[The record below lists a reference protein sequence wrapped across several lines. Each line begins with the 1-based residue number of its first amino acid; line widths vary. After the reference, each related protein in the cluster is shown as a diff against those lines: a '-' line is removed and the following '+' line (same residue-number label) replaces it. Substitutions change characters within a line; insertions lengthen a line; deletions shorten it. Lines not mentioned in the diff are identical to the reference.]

1 MAAAT
6 LNNRLLNLVIAWE
19 IRCRSVRTRLVFEVS
34 KEYMMTGR
42 TDQIDFTHW
51 DWLPMAAAEIEDYL
65 NRLLTEA
72 SITPHNISARSKS
85 IRSFLGKHHQKQY
98 DDPIKEVTDSVG
110 VRIIT
115 YSNTDRDRSAELIRD
130 RFVVKDGED
139 RNPGDEKPP
148 ERRGYDC
155 QHIIISGEKPQTESD
170 WMVKNGKL
178 FKYFQTFGGL
188 EIQIRTVAAHAWAE
202 FEHARRYKGPSY
214 NTMSEQDKETIDQLF
229 GAASDAR
236 SALDE
241 TFVAIDRL
249 LAHPTQGTDSER
261 FSVEPSQAADRK
273 RNAHADEAVT
283 PVDAQT
289 LEEFLAKRF
298 PQDNVGSS
306 AGVEFATE
314 LVKACGLSSI
324 EALEDALEVV
334 DSDQVRSLMDLDV
347 PVTRVRRLDDEL
359 LALFGQEYIRL
370 TGNIGSVKTRAK
382 QLEWRFD
389 RLRGKTQYRIYSL
402 EGEDSPEESD
412 SVILS
417 AAATVREVARIVAN
431 LKGISAVT
439 FHDGVS
445 QNNDLLESARAKE
458 VTLSD
463 GSSIWVATNLN
474 RHASERM
481 ITEILEQSGGVDLQ
495 VLKDG
500 YLVASGQP
508 ADDVAEGI
516 QPPRF

>member
-1 MAAAT
+1 MAH
-6 LNNRLLNLVIAWE
+6 
-19 IRCRSVRTRLVFEVS
+19 RS
-34 KEYMMTGR
+34 
-42 TDQIDFTHW
+42 DQIDFTHW
-51 DWLPMAAAEIEDYL
+51 DWLPMASAEIEDYL

-85 IRSFLGKHHQKQY
+85 IRSFLGKHQQKNY
-98 DDPIKEVTDSVG
+98 DNPIKEVTDSVG

-130 RFVVKDGED
+130 RFIVKDGED

-148 ERRGYDC
+148 RLRGYDC
-155 QHIIISGEKPQTESD
+155 QHIIISGEQTQTESD
-170 WMVKNGKL
+170 WMLKNGKL
-178 FKYFQTFGGL
+178 SRYFDTFGGL

-202 FEHARRYKGPSY
+202 FEHSRRYKGASY
-214 NTMSEQDKETIDQLF
+214 DTMSDQDKGTIDQLF

-236 SALDE
+236 RALDE

-249 LAHPTQGTDSER
+249 LAHPSQDSDAES
-261 FSVEPSQAADRK
+261 FSAIPSQVAERK
-273 RNAHADEAVT
+273 RTEYAHETVT
-283 PVDAQT
+283 PVDSPA
-289 LEEFLAKRF
+289 LAEFLAKRF
-298 PQDNVGSS
+298 PQDDVGSPI
-306 AGVEFATE
+306 GVEFATE
-314 LVKACGLSSI
+314 LVKACDLLTI
-324 EALEDALEVV
+324 EELDDALEVV
-334 DSDQVRSLMDLDV
+334 DSDQVRSLMDSDV

-359 LALFGQEYIRL
+359 LALFGQQYIRL
-370 TGNIGSVKTRAK
+370 TGDIGSVKTRAK

-402 EGEDSPEESD
+402 EGEDSPEEAQ

-431 LKGISAVT
+431 LKGISAVD
-439 FHDGVS
+439 FHSGIS
-445 QNNDLLESARAKE
+445 QNNDLLESTRAKE

-463 GSSIWVATNLN
+463 GSSVWVATNLN

-481 ITEILEQSGGVDLQ
+481 ITEILEQSEGVDLQ

-500 YLVASGQP
+500 YLIASGQP
-508 ADDVAEGI
+508 ADDDTDET
-516 QPPRF
+516 QPPQF

>member
-1 MAAAT
+1 MSRRA
-6 LNNRLLNLVIAWE
+6 
-19 IRCRSVRTRLVFEVS
+19 
-34 KEYMMTGR
+34 
-42 TDQIDFTHW
+42 DQIDFTHW
-51 DWLPMAAAEIEDYL
+51 DWLPKAAAEIEDYL

-98 DDPIKEVTDSVG
+98 DDPIQEVTDSVG

-130 RFVVKDGED
+130 RFVIKEGED
-139 RNPGDEKPP
+139 RNPGDEKSP
-148 ERRGYDC
+148 RLRGYDC

-178 FKYFQTFGGL
+178 ARYFDTFGGL

-214 NTMSEQDKETIDQLF
+214 DTMSEQDKETIDQLF

-236 SALDE
+236 RALDE

-249 LAHPTQGTDSER
+249 LAHPSQHTDADS
-261 FSVEPSQAADRK
+261 FSLKPSQVVDRK
-273 RNAHADEAVT
+273 RTTYADEALT
-283 PVDAQT
+283 PIDAPT

-298 PQDNVGSS
+298 PQDTEGSS
-306 AGVEFATE
+306 AGIEFANE
-314 LVKACGLSSI
+314 LVEACGLSSI
-324 EALEDALEVV
+324 EGLEDALEVV
-334 DSDQVRSLMDLDV
+334 DSDQVRSLMDSDV

-370 TGNIGSVKTRAK
+370 TGDIGSVKTRAK

-402 EGEDSPEESD
+402 EGEDSPEGAD

-431 LKGISAVT
+431 LKGASAVD
-439 FHDGVS
+439 FLDGVS
-445 QNNDLLESARAKE
+445 QNNDLMESARAKE

-481 ITEILEQSGGVDLQ
+481 ITAILEQSGGVDLH

-500 YLVASGQP
+500 YLVASGKP
-508 ADDVAEGI
+508 ADDIATGTHPA
-516 QPPRF
+516 QF